1 MRKKIAILALFLALV
16 MVLPMALAACEPT
29 GTTTSNEM
37 IVWGPQ
43 AQKTMVEQML
53 ASFKEENKDDE
64 EISAITFK
72 YNIVSEA
79 DASGKITTDV
89 EAGADVYAF
98 ANDQLLVLLRAGA
111 LAKVGGS
118 YETAVKTENSEA
130 ALESVS
136 FNGGVYGYPYAADNG
151 YFLYY
156 NSTVLGASDVAS
168 FENMIAKLKE
178 TGRKIYI
185 DIDNSWYAAGFFF
198 GAGASYSATYDD
210 KMQLSSVQCDFAS
223 KGQPAAEIM
232 MRLVAEG
239 VVLNGDDTVLSTG
252 LENGSVVAAI
262 SGTWNGELVSNAYGE
277 GYAATKL
284 PEWTTDAQKYQMGSF
299 AGFKVYGVNPKSDH
313 LGVAHKLA
321 AYLSGQAMQTKRF
334 NDMAVM
340 PTNLAAYEALEDKI
354 NANVALSGLGAQTL
368 HSTAQ
373 GAVPGDF
380 WTAVESFAADVAGGK
395 VNEGNLQE
403 KLTVM
408 ETTIKNSKE

>member
-1 MRKKIAILALFLALV
+1 MRKKIAILALFLVLV
-16 MVLPMALAACEPT
+16 MVLPMALAACGPT
-29 GTTTSNEM
+29 ANEM
-37 IVWGPQ
+37 IVWGPE
-43 AQKTMVEQML
+43 AQKEMVEQML

-64 EISAITFK
+64 EIASITFK

-89 EAGADVYAF
+89 DAGADVYAF

-130 ALESVS
+130 AVESVT

-156 NSTVLGASDVAS
+156 NDEVLTASDVAS
-168 FENMIAKLKE
+168 FEGIISKLKD
-178 TGRKIYI
+178 TNQKIYI

-223 KGQPAAEIM
+223 KGGPAAEIM
-232 MRLVAEG
+232 MRLVESG

-252 LENGSVVAAI
+252 LEDGTVVAAI
-262 SGTWNGELVSNAYGE
+262 SGTWMGDSVSKAFGD

-284 PEWTTDAQKYQMGSF
+284 PEWTTEGQTYQMGSF

-313 LGVAHKLA
+313 LSVAQKLA
-321 AYLSGQAMQTKRF
+321 AYLSGEAMQTKRF

-340 PTNLAAYEALEDKI
+340 PTNLAAYEALEEKI

-373 GAVPGDF
+373 GAVPGGF
-380 WTAVESFAADVAGGK
+380 WTAVESFATDVAGKK
-395 VNEGNLQE
+395 VDSTNLQE
-403 KLTVM
+403 KLDLM
-408 ETTIKNSKE
+408 EQTIKDSKS